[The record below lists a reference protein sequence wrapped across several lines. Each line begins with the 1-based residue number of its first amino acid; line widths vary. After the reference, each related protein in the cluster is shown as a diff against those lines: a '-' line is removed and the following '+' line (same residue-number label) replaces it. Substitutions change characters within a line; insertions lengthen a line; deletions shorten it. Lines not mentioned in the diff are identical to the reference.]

1 MDAPLTKLEKLI
13 GSIEGLPT
21 LPSVVA
27 RVNDLVDD
35 PTASA
40 GDIND
45 ILSRDMALG
54 SKILKLVNSAYYGFP
69 RRISSITHAV
79 VILGFQ
85 TVRSIALSAFVFDAF
100 GASDLP
106 FGYRNFWVHSVGVG
120 VAAQVVGSRQGLPLS
135 EDAFM
140 CGLLH
145 DVGKLV
151 LHQHM
156 GEQYAKALAKVETD
170 DLTLFEAEKATLETN
185 HAEVGG
191 LLTEHWKLPE
201 KMVAAL
207 RSHHE
212 PESASEEA
220 GKLVAAVHL
229 ADVLVRAMLI
239 GSGGGRKLS
248 TASETAWDLLGLS
261 ADDLPEI
268 MREITTEMA
277 KAGAFIELVQASSR
291 AR

>member
-1 MDAPLTKLEKLI
+1 MGTALARLERII
-13 GSIEGLPT
+13 GSIDGLPT

-27 RVNDLVDD
+27 RVNELVDD

-40 GDIND
+40 GDINEIISHD
-45 ILSRDMALG
+45 LALSA
-54 SKILKLVNSAYYGFP
+54 KILKLVNSAFYGFT
-69 RRISSITHAV
+69 RKISSITHAV

-85 TVRSIALSAFVFDAF
+85 TIRSIALSAFVFDAF
-100 GASDLP
+100 DAQGLP

-120 VAAQVVGSRQGLPLS
+120 VAANVVGARQGLPLS

-156 GEQYAKALAKVETD
+156 GTD
-170 DLTLFEAEKATLETN
+170 FARVMARVQAQDVTLIEAEKEVLSTS

-191 LLTEHWKLPE
+191 LLMEHWKLPE
-201 KMVAAL
+201 KMVDVL
-207 RSHHE
+207 RFHHE
-212 PESASEEA
+212 PEAASEE
-220 GKLVAAVHL
+220 GRKLVAAAHV
-229 ADVLVRAMLI
+229 ADILVRALLI
-239 GSGGGRKLS
+239 GSGGDQKIPVVS
-248 TASETAWDLLGLS
+248 PAAWDLLGLS
-261 ADDLPEI
+261 EADLPE
-268 MREITTEMA
+268 MMNEITSEMA
-277 KAGAFIELVQASSR
+277 KAGAFIELVQASRS